1 MTLILIGASF
11 RSIPLSEL
19 EILERNAELIRNAI
33 FENYIDGSDIEGG
46 VVVSTCNRFEIYLDA
61 GDSDLAR
68 NRVFQAISS
77 SCELDIA
84 YCEENLI
91 TLCGVEA
98 IAHLFQVSAG
108 LDSMVVGESEIT
120 GQIKRALAQTQRMG
134 YSSRVIEAL
143 FQRASTV
150 SKRVVNETG
159 LGAAGRSLI
168 TSALEIVKS
177 AEFTLSGKTI
187 LVIGTGAY
195 ARVVITALNRENVGT
210 IFVYSPSGRAEEFSE
225 THPTTPILDS
235 QFPQVLTEVD
245 LIVACSGTHGRLV
258 TSEQLIH
265 SEKKY
270 LPIIDLS
277 LSPDIEENVKKL
289 ANVQVID
296 LEMIYRSAPQ
306 EHLEVIARADK
317 LTTQAAL
324 ELELDLAARANDPL
338 VMALRAHVNT
348 IVTDEVDRVRRKK
361 GEEIAQEVNRSL
373 QLVTK
378 SIFHKPTIHARSSAI
393 LGESDEYQRAIQI
406 LFGLEVEEDKESE

>member
-1 MTLILIGASF
+1 MTLILIGTSF

-19 EILERNAELIRNAI
+19 EILERNAESIRSAI
-33 FENYIDGSDIEGG
+33 FENYIDGSEIEGG

-61 GDSDLAR
+61 GDPDLAR
-68 NRVFQAISS
+68 NRVFQAITS

-84 YCEENLI
+84 YCEENLK

-134 YSSRVIEAL
+134 YTSRVIEAL

-195 ARVVITALNRENVGT
+195 ARVVIAALNRENAGT

-235 QFPQVLTEVD
+235 QFRQVLNEVD

-258 TSEQLIH
+258 TSEQLMH
-265 SEKKY
+265 CEKKF

-277 LSPDIEENVKKL
+277 LSPDIEESVRKL

-296 LEMIYRSAPQ
+296 LEMIYRSTPQ
-306 EHLEVIARADK
+306 EHLEVIARAEK
-317 LTTQAAL
+317 LTTEAAL
-324 ELELDLAARANDPL
+324 ELQLDLAARANDPL
-338 VMALRAHVNT
+338 VIALRTHVDT

-378 SIFHKPTIHARSSAI
+378 SIFHKPTIYARTSAI
-393 LGESDEYQRAIQI
+393 QGESDEYQRAIHI
-406 LFGLEVEEDKESE
+406 LFGLGVEEERESE

>member
-1 MTLILIGASF
+1 MTLILIGTSY
-11 RSIPLSEL
+11 RNIPLSEL
-19 EILERNAELIRNAI
+19 EILERNAESIRSAI
-33 FENYIDGSDIEGG
+33 FENYIDGSEIEGG

-61 GDSDLAR
+61 GDPDLAR
-68 NRVFQAISS
+68 NRVFQAITSA
-77 SCELDIA
+77 CELDLA
-84 YCEENLI
+84 YCEANLI

-134 YSSRVIEAL
+134 NSSRVIEAL

-168 TSALEIVKS
+168 TSALDIVKS
-177 AEFTLSGKTI
+177 GGFTLRGKSI

-195 ARVVITALNRENVGT
+195 ARVVIAALDREKVGQ
-210 IFVYSPSGRAEEFSE
+210 ILVYSPSGRAEKFSE
-225 THPTTPILDS
+225 THPTTPVLDS
-235 QFPQVLTEVD
+235 EFRQVLTQVD

-258 TSEQLIH
+258 TSEHLIPC
-265 SEKKY
+265 EKKF

-277 LSPDIEENVKKL
+277 LSPDIEENVKEL

-296 LEMIYRSAPQ
+296 LEMIYKSAPQ
-306 EHLEVIARADK
+306 EHLEVIARAEK
-317 LTTQAAL
+317 LTTEAAH
-324 ELELDLAARANDPL
+324 ELQLDLAARANDPL

-406 LFGLEVEEDKESE
+406 LFGLEVEEDRESE